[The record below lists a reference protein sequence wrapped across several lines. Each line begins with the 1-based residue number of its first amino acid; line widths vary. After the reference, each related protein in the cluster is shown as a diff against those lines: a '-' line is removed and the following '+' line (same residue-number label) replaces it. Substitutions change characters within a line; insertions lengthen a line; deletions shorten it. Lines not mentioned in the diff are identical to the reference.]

1 MCALGV
7 RGVSKRMGSNP
18 VHGPS
23 VSWASSLGAMV
34 S

>member
-1 MCALGV
+1 M
-7 RGVSKRMGSNP
+7 SSNP

-23 VSWASSLGAMV
+23 VGWASSLAATV